1 MKHPFLSICAVISAF
16 LLSVGTG
23 RCDFASLEEALPAHG
38 PRDEIIAHTAYT
50 LKYDEK
56 YEQAA
61 WVAYILTAE
70 RAAAKAPRK
79 DNFRPDPNVP
89 TGSATPDDYRGSGY
103 DRGHL
108 APAAD
113 MKWSP
118 RAQSESFYMS
128 NISPQVPAFNQ
139 GIWNDLEEQVRRWAD
154 KNGEL
159 YIVTGPVL
167 AGNLPVIGAED
178 VAVPKYYYKVILDYH
193 APDFKAIGFIMP
205 NEASDKPIAAYAVTV
220 DSVQSFTGIN
230 FFPALPDSLERVVEG
245 TLQPSQ
251 WQLSGETQVAATRDS
266 APSSAETGSA
276 PASRMP
282 PAQEGPSTRQIILA
296 MVVLVVIAL
305 IVWIILVTL
314 GEAFGLFRR
323 RR

>member
-1 MKHPFLSICAVISAF
+1 VKQHFLKTCAALFAF
-16 LLSVGTG
+16 LLFAGAG
-23 RCDFASLEEALPAHG
+23 YGDFTALEEALPAHG
-38 PRDEIIAHTAYT
+38 PRDEIVAHTAYT

-56 YEQAA
+56 YEQAD

-79 DNFRPDPNVP
+79 GNFRPDPDVP
-89 TGSATPDDYRGSGY
+89 TGSATPEDYRGSGY

-118 RAQSESFYMS
+118 RVQSESFYMS
-128 NISPQVPAFNQ
+128 NMSPQVPAFNQ
-139 GIWNDLEEQVRRWAD
+139 GIWNDLEEQVRRWASE
-154 KNGEL
+154 NGEL

-167 AGNLPVIGAED
+167 SGNLPTIGPD
-178 VAVPKYYYKVILDYH
+178 RVAVPRYYYKVVLDYH

-205 NEASDKPIAAYAVTV
+205 NAGSDQPLAAYAVTV
-220 DSVQSFTGIN
+220 DSVQSFTGID
-230 FFPALPDSLERVVEG
+230 FFPALPDSLERAIEG
-245 TLQPSQ
+245 TIQPAQ
-251 WQLSGETQVAATRDS
+251 WHLPGGVQVAGAQTS
-266 APSSAETGSA
+266 APSGTVADSASA
-276 PASRMP
+276 PRTP
-282 PAQEGPSTRQIILA
+282 PAQQGPSTRQILLA
-296 MVVLVVIAL
+296 IVVLVVIAL
-305 IVWIILVTL
+305 IVWVLLVTL